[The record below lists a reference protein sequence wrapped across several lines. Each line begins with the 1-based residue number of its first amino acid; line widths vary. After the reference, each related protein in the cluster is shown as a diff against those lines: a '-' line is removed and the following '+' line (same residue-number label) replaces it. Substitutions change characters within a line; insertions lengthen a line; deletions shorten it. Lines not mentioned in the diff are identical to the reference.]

1 MRFLKLSHE
10 LIIDKNITS
19 NEFRIYSYLL
29 SLYNVEKEC
38 SYPSMEVISDRLN
51 ISVATVKRSI
61 KKLSELGY
69 ITVEKRKGLAG
80 NFNIYKKLKHIIEN
94 ISKVSKVEEPDEAI
108 GNTKELPQNIKNE
121 NLEEFKV
128 SKIDNNT
135 NVRLA
140 RAVTDIDKSNFAK
153 KILSLADE
161 ELVREAIRSFKKKK
175 GRNATFLIQML
186 VDEYYKAGIKFSQGM
201 LNLLRKGLKFQNI
214 NQVEDSFCDYINSY

>member
-10 LIIDKNITS
+10 LITDKNITS

-61 KKLSELGY
+61 KKLAEIGY
-69 ITVEKRKGLAG
+69 ITIEKRKGLAG

-94 ISKVSKVEEPDEAI
+94 ISKASKVEETDEAI
-108 GNTKELPQNIKNE
+108 GTTEELPQNIQNE

-140 RAVTDIDKSNFAK
+140 RAVTNIDKSNFAK

>member
-61 KKLSELGY
+61 KKLAELGY

-94 ISKVSKVEEPDEAI
+94 ISKVSKGEEPDEVIEA
-108 GNTKELPQNIKNE
+108 TKELVENIQNE
-121 NLEEFKV
+121 NLEEVKV

-140 RAVTDIDKSNFAK
+140 RAVTNIDKSNFAK

-175 GRNATFLIQML
+175 GRNATFLIQMV

-214 NQVEDSFCDYINSY
+214 NQVEDNFCDYINSY

>member
-29 SLYNVEKEC
+29 SLYNIEKEC

-61 KKLSELGY
+61 KKLAELGY

-94 ISKVSKVEEPDEAI
+94 ISKASKVEEPDEAI
-108 GNTKELPQNIKNE
+108 GTTKELPQNIQNE

-140 RAVTDIDKSNFAK
+140 RSVTNIDKSNFAK

-214 NQVEDSFCDYINSY
+214 NQVEDSFCD

>member
-61 KKLSELGY
+61 KKLAELGY

-94 ISKVSKVEEPDEAI
+94 ISKVSRNGEPAEAI
-108 GNTKELPQNIKNE
+108 EAAKELVEDIQNE
-121 NLEEFKV
+121 NLEEVKV

-140 RAVTDIDKSNFAK
+140 RAVTNIDKSNFAK

-175 GRNATFLIQML
+175 GRNATFLIQMV

-214 NQVEDSFCDYINSY
+214 NQVEDNFCDYINRY

>member
-61 KKLSELGY
+61 KKLAELGY
-69 ITVEKRKGLAG
+69 ITIEKRKGLAG

-94 ISKVSKVEEPDEAI
+94 ISKVSKAEEPDEAI
-108 GNTKELPQNIKNE
+108 GTTKELPQNVQNE

-201 LNLLRKGLKFQNI
+201 LNLLKKGLKFQNI

>member
-29 SLYNVEKEC
+29 SLYNIEKEC

-61 KKLSELGY
+61 KKLAELGY

-80 NFNIYKKLKHIIEN
+80 NFNIYRKLKHIIEN
-94 ISKVSKVEEPDEAI
+94 ISKASKVEETDEAI
-108 GNTKELPQNIKNE
+108 GTTKELHPNIQNE
-121 NLEEFKV
+121 NIEEFKV

-140 RAVTDIDKSNFAK
+140 RSVTNIDKSNFAK

-214 NQVEDSFCDYINSY
+214 NQVEDNFCDYINSY

>member
-29 SLYNVEKEC
+29 SLYNIEKEC

-61 KKLSELGY
+61 KKLAELGY

-108 GNTKELPQNIKNE
+108 GTTKELPQNIQNE

-140 RAVTDIDKSNFAK
+140 RSVTNIDKSNFAK

-214 NQVEDSFCDYINSY
+214 NQVEDSFCD

>member
-94 ISKVSKVEEPDEAI
+94 ISKASKVEEPDEAI

>member
-1 MRFLKLSHE
+1 
-10 LIIDKNITS
+10 
-19 NEFRIYSYLL
+19 
-29 SLYNVEKEC
+29 
-38 SYPSMEVISDRLN
+38 MEVISDRLN

-61 KKLSELGY
+61 KKLAEIGY
-69 ITVEKRKGLAG
+69 ITIEKRKGLAG

-94 ISKVSKVEEPDEAI
+94 ISKASKVEETDEAI
-108 GNTKELPQNIKNE
+108 GTTEELPQNIQNE

-140 RAVTDIDKSNFAK
+140 RAVTNIDKSNFAK

>member
-10 LIIDKNITS
+10 LITDKNITS

-51 ISVATVKRSI
+51 ISIATVKRSI

-94 ISKVSKVEEPDEAI
+94 ISKVSKVEESAEGIEA
-108 GNTKELPQNIKNE
+108 TKELVENIQSE
-121 NLEEFKV
+121 NLEEVKV
-128 SKIDNNT
+128 SKIDNHT

-140 RAVTDIDKSNFAK
+140 RAVTNIDKSNFAK

-214 NQVEDSFCDYINSY
+214 NQVEDSFYDYISSY

>member
-61 KKLSELGY
+61 KKLAELGY

-94 ISKVSKVEEPDEAI
+94 ISKVSRNGEPAEAI
-108 GNTKELPQNIKNE
+108 EAAKELVEDIQNE
-121 NLEEFKV
+121 NLEEVKV

-140 RAVTDIDKSNFAK
+140 RAVTNIDKSNFAK

-175 GRNATFLIQML
+175 GRNATFLIQMV

-214 NQVEDSFCDYINSY
+214 NQVEDNFCDYINSY

>member
-10 LIIDKNITS
+10 LITDKNITS

-94 ISKVSKVEEPDEAI
+94 ISKVSKVEESAEGIEA
-108 GNTKELPQNIKNE
+108 TKELVENIQSE
-121 NLEEFKV
+121 NLEEVKV
-128 SKIDNNT
+128 SKIDNHT

-140 RAVTDIDKSNFAK
+140 RAVTNIDKSNFAK

-214 NQVEDSFCDYINSY
+214 NQVEDSFYDYISSY